1 MKKDLQ
7 FRIRPMTEEDYD
19 QAHDLWMTIHGFGI
33 RSIDDSKEG
42 VGRFLRRNPNI
53 SAVAEVEG
61 KIVGTILCGHD
72 GRTGSFYH
80 VCVHEDYRR
89 RGIGKAMAIFC
100 MKALQ
105 NEKVN
110 KVSLVAFV
118 GNELGNKFWH
128 EEGWTMRE
136 DVNTYDFIL
145 NDANI
150 TRFNS

>member
-1 MKKDLQ
+1 
-7 FRIRPMTEEDYD
+7 
-19 QAHDLWMTIHGFGI
+19 
-33 RSIDDSKEG
+33 
-42 VGRFLRRNPNI
+42 
-53 SAVAEVEG
+53 
-61 KIVGTILCGHD
+61 
-72 GRTGSFYH
+72 
-80 VCVHEDYRR
+80 
-89 RGIGKAMAIFC
+89 MAIFC

>member
-19 QAHDLWMTIHGFGI
+19 KAHDLWMTIHGFGI

-53 SAVAEVEG
+53 SAVAEAEG